1 MFNNF
6 IKIELDGE
14 YIIGNP
20 NHQDPFTLLRG
31 GSILIFDELLKIH
44 EEEFDL
50 NHFVK
55 KFAKEY
61 QISESF
67 IREDVELVINA
78 LKEEEMGN
86 GSGNMKIENEDT
98 YSYVYNRFNKEKVFK
113 VFIELTYAC
122 NLKCKHCYLG
132 NDINNVQTY
141 FTFERARK
149 VIDQLDQIG
158 VIEINFTGG
167 ELFANKDALRIIEY
181 ACSKNFIIN
190 ILTNGTLVTEEIIN
204 KLTELPISGVRI
216 LMYGMKEF
224 HDNFV
229 GVKGA
234 FDKSLQTLIRL
245 NERKRIS
252 VQPVVLLQKK
262 VLILYCN

>member
-98 YSYVYNRFNKEKVFK
+98 YSYVYNRFNKEKK
-113 VFIELTYAC
+113 Y
-122 NLKCKHCYLG
+122 LKYL
-132 NDINNVQTY
+132 
-141 FTFERARK
+141 
-149 VIDQLDQIG
+149 
-158 VIEINFTGG
+158 
-167 ELFANKDALRIIEY
+167 
-181 ACSKNFIIN
+181 
-190 ILTNGTLVTEEIIN
+190 
-204 KLTELPISGVRI
+204 
-216 LMYGMKEF
+216 
-224 HDNFV
+224 
-229 GVKGA
+229 
-234 FDKSLQTLIRL
+234 
-245 NERKRIS
+245 
-252 VQPVVLLQKK
+252 
-262 VLILYCN
+262 